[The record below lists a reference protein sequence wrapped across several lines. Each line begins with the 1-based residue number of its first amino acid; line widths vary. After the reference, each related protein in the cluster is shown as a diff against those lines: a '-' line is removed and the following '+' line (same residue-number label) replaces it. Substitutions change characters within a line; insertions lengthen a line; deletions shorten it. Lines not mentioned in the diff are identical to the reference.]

1 MVEKIFEATP
11 TARKINE
18 LIDAATDAL
27 ARLDA
32 ILGAGV
38 SSAAG
43 LGVSTYRKRFV
54 AFKGLADNVA
64 TSVATITTTNEAG
77 DVDAGTYAVRAH
89 LLIADTN
96 ALGTT
101 GSTAAKS
108 MTIEFARAIE
118 NTGATG
124 VTSAVSE
131 VVETASAATNAAVR
145 DIGAVT
151 VTVTETSEYVV
162 NIQVQAD
169 HTGTGASVL
178 VCVMEI
184 DLLWYGFLTAPVVAN
199 A

>member
-54 AFKGLADNVA
+54 AFKGLADN
-64 TSVATITTTNEAG
+64 VATITTTNEAG

-131 VVETASAATNAAVR
+131 VVETASAATAAATR

-151 VTVTETSEYVV
+151 VTVSETSEYVV

-169 HTGTGASVL
+169 HTGALGSVL

>member
-1 MVEKIFEATP
+1 MSGLAG
-11 TARKINE
+11 
-18 LIDAATDAL
+18 TDQTIKGSHD
-27 ARLDA
+27 RLDA

-43 LGVSTYRKRFV
+43 LGVSAYRKRFV
-54 AFKGLADNVA
+54 AVKGLADNVA
-64 TSVATITTTNEAG
+64 TSVAKITTTNEAG
-77 DVDAGTYAVRAH
+77 DADAGAYAVRAH
-89 LLIADTN
+89 LLIGDTN

-131 VVETASAATNAAVR
+131 VVETASAATAAATR

-151 VTVTETSEYVV
+151 VTVSETSEYVV

-169 HTGTGASVL
+169 HTGALGSVL